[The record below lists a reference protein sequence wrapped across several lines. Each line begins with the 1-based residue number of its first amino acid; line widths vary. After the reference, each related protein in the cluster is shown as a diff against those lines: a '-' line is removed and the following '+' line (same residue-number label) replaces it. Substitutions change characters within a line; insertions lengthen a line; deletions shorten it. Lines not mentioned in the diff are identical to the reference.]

1 MRNTAKEMNLDSPAG
16 LVPASASHDADEPS
30 TGVGTREA
38 NRHNLKSLFKIVDI
52 LDCFSTLDRELSVT
66 EIARRTKMPKSTAHR
81 IADSLK
87 AVGFLEQDGSRD
99 HYRLGLKL
107 FELGSTVLANMPLHR
122 EARPFVDSLTKL
134 SGEAVHLCVFD
145 GTHMVTVERAERA
158 SSAHNTLMTMEASP
172 CYSTGVGKATLAF
185 QSEAVIEK
193 VIRLGLRPLTRN
205 TIVDPQRLRE
215 ELALTR
221 RRGYSFDDCEHEP
234 AVRCVGAPIRN
245 VSGRAFAGI
254 SITGPARRFP
264 DDRIEPLADL
274 VMSHAAS
281 ISARLGYRGDGV

>member
-1 MRNTAKEMNLDSPAG
+1 MDLDPPADRA
-16 LVPASASHDADEPS
+16 PPRASRAADRAEP
-30 TGVGTREA
+30 GAAAREA
-38 NRHNLKSLFKIVDI
+38 SRHNLKSLFKLIDI

-66 EIARRTKMPKSTAHR
+66 EIARRTRMPKSTAHR
-81 IADSLK
+81 LADSLR
-87 AVGFLEQDGSRD
+87 AVGFLEQDASRD

-145 GTHMVTVERAERA
+145 GTHMVTVERAEPA
-158 SSAHNTLMTMEASP
+158 TSAHNTLTTMEAST

-193 VIRLGLRPLTRN
+193 VIRLGLRPLTRS
-205 TIVDPQRLRE
+205 TIIDPQRLRE

-221 RRGYSFDDCEHEP
+221 SRGYAFDDGEHEP
-234 AVRCVGAPIRN
+234 SVRCVGAPIRN
-245 VSGRAFAGI
+245 VAGRVFAAI
-254 SITGPARRFP
+254 SVTGPARRFP
-264 DDRIEPLADL
+264 DERIEPLAEL
-274 VMSHAAS
+274 VISHAAA
-281 ISARLGYRGDGV
+281 ISARLGYRGEGV